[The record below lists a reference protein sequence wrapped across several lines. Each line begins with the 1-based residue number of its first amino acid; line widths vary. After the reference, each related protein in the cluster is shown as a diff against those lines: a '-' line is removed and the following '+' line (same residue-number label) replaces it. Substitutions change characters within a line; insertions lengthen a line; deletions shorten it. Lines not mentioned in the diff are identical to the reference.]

1 VKAKRDSTAE
11 GSDVARKLKSD
22 KVLFIT
28 ALLLVCTSIVMVY
41 SASAVSGLKEEN
53 VGAALRDGGVQDTYH
68 FVTRQAMFA
77 VVGLAALA
85 VAMRVDYRAYRNEK
99 FIYGVL
105 GAVGVMLV
113 AVLFT
118 TSINGAQR
126 WLSLGGLSLQPSEFA
141 KIACVLLTALVLER
155 RMHRIN
161 EPRYALLPIAI
172 IVGGILTLIVKQ
184 PDYGT
189 AAALLLIVVV
199 MVFAA
204 GLSYRYLAGAVILAL
219 PLLYILLMSADYRV
233 RRIMAFLDP
242 EADPLGAGY
251 QAAQSIV
258 AVGSGGI
265 FGRGLN
271 EGLQKMFYLPE
282 AHNDFLFA
290 VIGEELGLIGASC
303 VLICFAVIA
312 WRGLRIA
319 LRSEEAFGAF
329 VALGL
334 TAMICVQALIN
345 MSVVLSLLPTKG
357 IPLPLLSAGGSSL
370 LASLIGIGVLLNIS
384 QHATAEA

>member
-1 VKAKRDSTAE
+1 M
-11 GSDVARKLKSD
+11 ARKLKSD

-41 SASAVSGLKEEN
+41 SASAVIALKEEN
-53 VGAALRDGGVQDTYH
+53 DSYH
-68 FVTRQAMFA
+68 YVTRQAMFA
-77 VVGLAALA
+77 VVGIAALA

-105 GAVGVMLV
+105 GGVGVMLV
-113 AVLFT
+113 AVLFA
-118 TSINGAQR
+118 SPINGAQR
-126 WLSLGGLSLQPSEFA
+126 WLSLGGISLQPSEFA

-161 EPRYALLPIAI
+161 EPRYALLPIALV
-172 IVGGILTLIVKQ
+172 VGGIVTLIVKQ
-184 PDYGT
+184 PDLGT
-189 AAALLLIVVV
+189 AAALMLIVAV
-199 MVFAA
+199 MVFGA
-204 GLSYRYLAGAVILAL
+204 GLSYRYVAGAAIVAL
-219 PLLYILLMSADYRV
+219 PLLYILMMSAEYRV

-242 EADPLGAGY
+242 EADLRGAGY
-251 QAAQSIV
+251 QAYQSIL

-271 EGLQKMFYLPE
+271 EGLQKLFYLPE
-282 AHNDFLFA
+282 PHNDFLFA
-290 VIGEELGLIGASC
+290 VIGEELGLMGASC
-303 VLICFAVIA
+303 VLVCFAVIG

-319 LRSEEAFGAF
+319 LRSEDAFGAF

-334 TAMICVQALIN
+334 TAMICAQALFN

>member
-1 VKAKRDSTAE
+1 M
-11 GSDVARKLKSD
+11 ARKLKSD

-28 ALLLVCTSIVMVY
+28 ALLLVCASIVMVY
-41 SASAVSGLKEEN
+41 SASAVIAQKEE
-53 VGAALRDGGVQDTYH
+53 GDSYH
-68 FVTRQAMFA
+68 YVTRQAMFA
-77 VVGLAALA
+77 IVGIAALA

-105 GAVGVMLV
+105 GGVGLMLV
-113 AVLFT
+113 AVLFGRP
-118 TSINGAQR
+118 INGAQR
-126 WLSLGGLSLQPSEFA
+126 WLSLGGISLQPSEFA

-172 IVGGILTLIVKQ
+172 VVGGVLALILKQ
-184 PDYGT
+184 PDMGT
-189 AAALLLIVVV
+189 AAALMLIVVA
-199 MVFAA
+199 MIFAA
-204 GLSYRYLAGAVILAL
+204 GLNYRYVAGAVVLAI
-219 PLLYILLMSADYRV
+219 PALYILAMSAEYRV

-242 EADPLGAGY
+242 ESDPQGAGY
-251 QAAQSIV
+251 QAYQSII
-258 AVGSGGI
+258 AVGSGGL

-271 EGLQKMFYLPE
+271 EGLQKLFYLPE
-282 AHNDFLFA
+282 AHTDFLFA

-303 VLICFAVIA
+303 VLLCFAVIA

-319 LRSEEAFGAF
+319 LRSEDAFGAF

-334 TAMICVQALIN
+334 TAMICAQALIN
-345 MSVVLSLLPTKG
+345 MSVVLSLMPTKG
-357 IPLPLLSAGGSSL
+357 IPLPLMSAGGSSL
-370 LASLIGIGVLLNIS
+370 LVSLIGVGVLLNIS

>member
-1 VKAKRDSTAE
+1 
-11 GSDVARKLKSD
+11 VARKLKSD

-28 ALLLVCTSIVMVY
+28 VLLLVCTSIVMVY
-41 SASAVSGLKEEN
+41 SASAVIAQKEEN
-53 VGAALRDGGVQDTYH
+53 DSYH
-68 FVTRQAMFA
+68 YVTRQAMFA
-77 VVGLAALA
+77 VVGIAALA

-105 GAVGVMLV
+105 GGVGVMLV
-113 AVLFT
+113 AVLFARP
-118 TSINGAQR
+118 INGAQR

-161 EPRYALLPIAI
+161 EPRYALLPIAL
-172 IVGGILTLIVKQ
+172 IVGGIVTLIVKQ
-184 PDYGT
+184 PDLGT
-189 AAALLLIVVV
+189 AAALMLIVAV
-199 MVFAA
+199 MIFGA
-204 GLSYRYLAGAVILAL
+204 GLSYRYLVGAVVVAL
-219 PLLYILLMSADYRV
+219 PLLYILMMSAEYRA

-242 EADPLGAGY
+242 EADLRGVGY
-251 QAAQSIV
+251 QAYQSIL

-282 AHNDFLFA
+282 PHNDFLFA

-303 VLICFAVIA
+303 VLVCFAVIA

-319 LRSEEAFGAF
+319 LRSEDAFGAF

-334 TAMICVQALIN
+334 TAMICAQALFN

-370 LASLIGIGVLLNIS
+370 LVSLIGVGVLLNIS
-384 QHATAEA
+384 QHAPAET

>member
-1 VKAKRDSTAE
+1 M
-11 GSDVARKLKSD
+11 ARKLKSD

-28 ALLLVCTSIVMVY
+28 ALLLVCASIVMVY
-41 SASAVSGLKEEN
+41 SASAVIAQKEE
-53 VGAALRDGGVQDTYH
+53 GDSYH
-68 FVTRQAMFA
+68 YVIRQAMFA
-77 VVGLAALA
+77 VVGIAALA

-105 GAVGVMLV
+105 GGVGLMLV
-113 AVLFT
+113 AVLFR
-118 TSINGAQR
+118 SPINGAQR
-126 WLSLGGLSLQPSEFA
+126 WLSLGGIGLQPSEFA

-161 EPRYALLPIAI
+161 ELRYALLPIAI
-172 IVGGILTLIVKQ
+172 GVGGVLALILKQ
-184 PDYGT
+184 PDMGT
-189 AAALLLIVVV
+189 AAALMLIVVS
-199 MVFAA
+199 MIFAA
-204 GLSYRYLAGAVILAL
+204 GLNYRYVAGAIVLAVPALFILA
-219 PLLYILLMSADYRV
+219 MSAEYRV

-242 EADPLGAGY
+242 ESDPQGAGY
-251 QAAQSIV
+251 QAYQSII

-271 EGLQKMFYLPE
+271 EGLQKLFFLPE
-282 AHNDFLFA
+282 PHNDFIFA

-303 VLICFAVIA
+303 VVICFAVIA

-319 LRSEEAFGAF
+319 LRSEDAFGAF

-334 TAMICVQALIN
+334 TAMICAQALIN
-345 MSVVLSLLPTKG
+345 MCVVLSLMPTKG
-357 IPLPLLSAGGSSL
+357 IPLPLMSAGGSSL
-370 LASLIGIGVLLNIS
+370 LVSLIGVGVLLNIS

>member
-1 VKAKRDSTAE
+1 M
-11 GSDVARKLKSD
+11 ARKLKSD

-41 SASAVSGLKEEN
+41 SASAVIALKEEN
-53 VGAALRDGGVQDTYH
+53 DSYH
-68 FVTRQAMFA
+68 YVTRQAMFA
-77 VVGLAALA
+77 VVGIAALA

-105 GAVGVMLV
+105 GGVGLMLV
-113 AVLFT
+113 AVLFA
-118 TSINGAQR
+118 SPINGAQR
-126 WLSLGGLSLQPSEFA
+126 WLSLGGISLQPSEFA

-161 EPRYALLPIAI
+161 EPRYALLPIAL
-172 IVGGILTLIVKQ
+172 IVGGIVTLIVKQ
-184 PDYGT
+184 PDLGT
-189 AAALLLIVVV
+189 AAALMLIVAV
-199 MVFAA
+199 MVFGA
-204 GLSYRYLAGAVILAL
+204 GLSYRYVAGAAIVAL
-219 PLLYILLMSADYRV
+219 PLLYILMMSAEYRV

-242 EADPLGAGY
+242 EADLRGAGY
-251 QAAQSIV
+251 QAYQSIL

-271 EGLQKMFYLPE
+271 EGLQKLFYLPE
-282 AHNDFLFA
+282 PHNDFLFA
-290 VIGEELGLIGASC
+290 VIGEELGLMGGSC
-303 VLICFAVIA
+303 VLVCFAVIG

-319 LRSEEAFGAF
+319 LRSEAAFGAF

-334 TAMICVQALIN
+334 TAMICAQALFN

-357 IPLPLLSAGGSSL
+357 IPLPRLSAGGSSL